1 MRLEGVGHVLAEL
14 IAAGAETRLVL
25 SEKVGL
31 LRQGWLEVK
40 NNENLHEAETL
51 SKRQSAQVFLPS
63 NKIQTLS
70 NKFSEC
76 GWFERKRRH
85 HAIDRCLLKDSFWSG
100 RKVQVLGQ
108 GVDSNS
114 SFVNT

>member
-70 NKFSEC
+70 NLVNVD
-76 GWFERKRRH
+76 G
-85 HAIDRCLLKDSFWSG
+85 LKG
-100 RKVQVLGQ
+100 KEGTMQLTAVC
-108 GVDSNS
+108 
-114 SFVNT
+114 